1 VLNASEDVAAILA
14 DCGGEALTASGPLQG
29 RLVEEP
35 IEIETAAGLVVHSS
49 EIVFYTAVASIEAIA
64 LVRKAWIQVDA
75 ARYFVRD
82 IPRADAA
89 GVVRLVLQR

>member
-1 VLNASEDVAAILA
+1 MLNARADVAAILA
-14 DCGGEALTASGPLQG
+14 DCGGEALTANGPLEG

-35 IEIETAAGLVVHSS
+35 VEIETTGGLVVQSS
-49 EIVFYTAVASIEAIA
+49 EIVFYTAATALEAIK
-64 LVRKAWIQVDA
+64 LVRKAWLDVDA